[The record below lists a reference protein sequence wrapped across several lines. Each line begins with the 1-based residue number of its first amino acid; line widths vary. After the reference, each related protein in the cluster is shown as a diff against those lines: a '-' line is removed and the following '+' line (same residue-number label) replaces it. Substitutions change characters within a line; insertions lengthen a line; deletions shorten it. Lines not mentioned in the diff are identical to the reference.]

1 MPRVTKT
8 AGPEAARILREADR
22 QALETAM
29 MYVAA
34 SALDDSES
42 GADTAAVVY
51 EQLANLGI
59 IVP

>member
-1 MPRVTKT
+1 MPRIVKT
-8 AGPEAARILREADR
+8 NPAHVERILAFATVHEL
-22 QALETAM
+22 QSVLTAI
-29 MYVAA
+29 AE

-51 EQLANLGI
+51 EQLARLGI